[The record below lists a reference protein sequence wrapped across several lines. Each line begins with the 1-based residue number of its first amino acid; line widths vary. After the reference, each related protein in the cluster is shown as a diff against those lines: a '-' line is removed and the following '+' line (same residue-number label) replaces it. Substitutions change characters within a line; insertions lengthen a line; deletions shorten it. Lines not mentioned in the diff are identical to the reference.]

1 MFRLQKKSKEMVLIN
16 SWVLCGHWSRQILAE
31 AEKHGVLVRKKFW
44 ANDAFAGVVKTIIS
58 KQFV

>member
-1 MFRLQKKSKEMVLIN
+1 MVLIN